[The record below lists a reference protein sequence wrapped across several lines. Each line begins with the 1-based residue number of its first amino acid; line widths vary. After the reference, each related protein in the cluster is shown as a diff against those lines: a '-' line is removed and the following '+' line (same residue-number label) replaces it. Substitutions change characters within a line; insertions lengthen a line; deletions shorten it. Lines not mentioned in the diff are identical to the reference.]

1 MSSNTSTSS
10 TSEATQ
16 GAAKEHLE
24 FVPYSFTPA
33 SGVVFTSVNTEEQ
46 EEHYLDFPAL
56 WQSHAH
62 HQYRKVAREA
72 RLAARAKAAEA
83 KAEEPKPAAPVEFVP
98 YRMHHK
104 HHGWV
109 EVLSEGREGE
119 LFWLPAD
126 SWSAPTEYMRRVRE
140 RNARRVAR
148 GESPDEKLLVYA
160 ERYMPRPIP
169 EAPRPWRVD
178 EYIVGFDISPAAER
192 DELKAEVER
201 LRAKVRDLEFKL
213 EFESSQVASMT
224 EIHMNAEAHYA
235 LALAII
241 RDFGNS
247 ESVRQWGA
255 MLLKSV
261 ERGRKCDL
269 RIWNDGLGEK
279 PTTTEARANG

>member
-1 MSSNTSTSS
+1 MSTNTSS

-16 GAAKEHLE
+16 AAATEHLE
-24 FVPYSFTPA
+24 FVPYSFAPA
-33 SGVVFTSVNTEEQ
+33 AGIVFTNVNTEEQ
-46 EEHYLDFPAL
+46 EEHYLAFPAL
-56 WQSHAH
+56 WRHKEH
-62 HQYRKVAREA
+62 YNYRALAREA

-83 KAEEPKPAAPVEFVP
+83 KAEEPKPEAPVEFVP

-104 HHGWV
+104 HHGLV
-109 EVLSEGREGE
+109 EVLSEGREYG
-119 LFWLPAD
+119 LLYWNAAD
-126 SWSAPTEYMRRVRE
+126 TWSDPDEYMRRVRE
-140 RNARRVAR
+140 YNARRVAR
-148 GESPDEKLLVYA
+148 GERPDEGLLAFA
-160 ERYMPRPIP
+160 ERYMPGPIP
-169 EAPRPWRVD
+169 EASFPGRVD

-201 LRAKVRDLEFKL
+201 LRAKVLDLESKL